1 MAGMRPRAGVL
12 TRQERARRRAVVGD
26 RGASVSG
33 RNKVAGVIGEEIRL
47 SISTYS
53 AWNKSDRKVMANDQ
67 KEQACDHITAV
78 GW

>member
-1 MAGMRPRAGVL
+1 M
-12 TRQERARRRAVVGD
+12 
-26 RGASVSG
+26 SG

-47 SISTYS
+47 LIPTYS
-53 AWNKSDRKVMANDQ
+53 AWNMGDRKEMANDQ